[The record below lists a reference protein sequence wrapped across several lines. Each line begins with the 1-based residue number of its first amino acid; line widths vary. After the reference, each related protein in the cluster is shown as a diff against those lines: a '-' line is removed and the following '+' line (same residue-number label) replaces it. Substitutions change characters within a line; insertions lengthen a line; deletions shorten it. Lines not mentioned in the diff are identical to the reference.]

1 MAVGFDNGS
10 VVLFRGD
17 VLRERSEFPKFGF
30 DLLLFSNNHFYLM
43 FATLNFLVSFTF
55 SDRCLIG
62 DISKYAT
69 T

>member
-1 MAVGFDNGS
+1 MSCLTVHENLNCMAVGFDNGS

-55 SDRCLIG
+55 
-62 DISKYAT
+62 
-69 T
+69 